1 MSEFSNEYRVGNS
14 PTYALFSIFLH
25 GGAAAM
31 LLLTAF
37 AATFSMPG
45 VAFVVLAWLAL
56 GVGALR
62 DLRSSGHWRGRNA
75 IAQISISNP
84 RSASQRASWRL
95 CRRSGQSFGPA
106 LVTGGR
112 VMDCAIWLHLRDE
125 PGRRAVICVPADAMS
140 AAMFRRLRVA
150 ACKALGQ

>member
-31 LLLTAF
+31 LLLTAW

-45 VAFVVLAWLAL
+45 VAFIVLAWLAL
-56 GVGALR
+56 GISALR
-62 DLRSSGHWRGRNA
+62 DLRNSGHWRGLDA

-84 RSASQRASWRL
+84 RSAAQPANWRL

-125 PGRRAVICVPADAMS
+125 PGRRTVICVPADAMS
-140 AAMFRRLRVA
+140 PTMFRRLRVD